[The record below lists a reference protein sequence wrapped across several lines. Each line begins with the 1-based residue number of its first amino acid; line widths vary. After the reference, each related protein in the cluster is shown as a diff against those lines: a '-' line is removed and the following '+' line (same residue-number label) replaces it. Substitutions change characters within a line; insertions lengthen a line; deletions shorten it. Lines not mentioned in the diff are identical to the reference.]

1 MRGVMIMTKF
11 LKNAIALFA
20 VFAVLLCCFPM
31 SALAAEGSGLQFRNG
46 KFKILIL
53 SDLQDT
59 NEPQQETTDMITAAI
74 TKTEPDLIVLLGDN
88 IAGWWNGVD
97 KTQTD
102 EAIDKVAQPIEAS
115 GIPFALVFGNHDH
128 EGLASE
134 DNGYEEE
141 AAKKYIL
148 HRFQLY
154 GGCLATEGDEMTG
167 VGNYNLTVKDSAGEK
182 DIFNLWFMD
191 SNPYATEEE
200 GGGYGYVH
208 EDQTQWYRKVSN
220 ELKDENGGA
229 PMPSLLFQHIIVPEV
244 YEMLTETEK
253 GTDGAVSGNGGHEGK
268 YYIAND
274 EYIYQGDVNEGPCP
288 PNTNHGQFESWAE
301 QGDILG
307 AFFGHDHT
315 NTFVGEYQGIKLVAC
330 PETGFYSYGD
340 VHGVR
345 TVTLDENDLADF
357 ETEVIMYNDLL
368 DYDVSNSYKVS
379 YGYSAY
385 KNTFLP
391 TVFGTVGGIAAV
403 CIVIAVV
410 IVVAKKKKGKPEKK
424 K

>member
-1 MRGVMIMTKF
+1 MNKG
-11 LKNAIALFA
+11 LKNAVALLA
-20 VFAVLLCCFPM
+20 VFALLICCFPM
-31 SALAAEGSGLQFRNG
+31 SALAADDNTLQFQNG

-88 IAGWWNGVD
+88 IAGWWKGVD

-102 EAIDKVAQPIEAS
+102 EAIAKVAEPIENS

-134 DNGYEEE
+134 ENGYEEE
-141 AAKKYIL
+141 AAKEYIL

-154 GGCLATEGDEMTG
+154 GGCLATEGEEMTG

-191 SNPYATEEE
+191 SNPYTPDEE

-208 EDQTQWYRKVSN
+208 EDQTEWYKKTSDA
-220 ELKDENGGA
+220 LKAQNGGA

-244 YEMLTETEK
+244 YDMLTEVPK
-253 GTDGAVSGNGGHEGK
+253 GTEGAVSGNGGHEGK
-268 YYIAND
+268 YYIAN
-274 EYIYQGDVNEGPCP
+274 ENYIYQGNVNEGPCP
-288 PNTNHGQFESWAE
+288 PNTNHGQFESWVE
-301 QGDILG
+301 QGDIIG

-315 NTFVGEYQGIKLVAC
+315 NDFAGEYQGIKLVAC
-330 PETGFYSYGD
+330 PETGFYSYGG

-345 TVTLDENDLADF
+345 TITLDEKDLSDF
-357 ETEVIMYNDLL
+357 ESEVILYTDLL
-368 DYDVSNSYKVS
+368 DYEVSNSYKVD

-385 KNTFLP
+385 KSIFLP
-391 TVFGTVGGIAAV
+391 TVFGIVGGVVAV
-403 CIVIAVV
+403 CAVLAIVIV
-410 IVVAKKKKGKPEKK
+410 IAKKKKGKKQGE
-424 K
+424 

>member
-1 MRGVMIMTKF
+1 MNKG
-11 LKNAIALFA
+11 LKNAVALLA
-20 VFAVLLCCFPM
+20 VFALLICCFPM
-31 SALAAEGSGLQFRNG
+31 SALAADDNTLQFQNG

-88 IAGWWNGVD
+88 IAGWWKGVD

-102 EAIDKVAQPIEAS
+102 EAIAKVAEPIENS

-134 DNGYEEE
+134 ENGYEEE
-141 AAKKYIL
+141 AAKEYIL

-154 GGCLATEGDEMTG
+154 GGCLATEGEEMTG

-191 SNPYATEEE
+191 SNPYTPDEE

-208 EDQTQWYRKVSN
+208 EDQTEWYKKTSDA
-220 ELKDENGGA
+220 LKAQNGGA

-244 YEMLTETEK
+244 YDMLTEVPK
-253 GTDGAVSGNGGHEGK
+253 GTEGAVSGNGGHEGK
-268 YYIAND
+268 YYIANKD
-274 EYIYQGDVNEGPCP
+274 YIYQGNVNEGPCP
-288 PNTNHGQFESWAE
+288 PNTNHGQFESWVE
-301 QGDILG
+301 QGDIIG

-315 NTFVGEYQGIKLVAC
+315 NDFAGEYQGIKLVAC
-330 PETGFYSYGD
+330 PETGFYSYGG

-345 TVTLDENDLADF
+345 TITLDEKDLSDF
-357 ETEVIMYNDLL
+357 ESEVILYTDLL
-368 DYDVSNSYKVS
+368 DYEVSNSYKVD

-385 KNTFLP
+385 KSTFLP
-391 TVFGTVGGIAAV
+391 TVFGIVGGVVAV
-403 CIVIAVV
+403 CAVLAIVIV
-410 IVVAKKKKGKPEKK
+410 IAKKKKGKKQGE
-424 K
+424 

>member
-1 MRGVMIMTKF
+1 MNKG
-11 LKNAIALFA
+11 LKNAVALLA
-20 VFAVLLCCFPM
+20 VFALLICCFPM
-31 SALAAEGSGLQFRNG
+31 SALAADDNTLQFQNG

-88 IAGWWNGVD
+88 IAGWWKGVD

-102 EAIDKVAQPIEAS
+102 EAIAKVAEPIENS

-134 DNGYEEE
+134 ENGYEEE
-141 AAKKYIL
+141 AAKEYIL

-154 GGCLATEGDEMTG
+154 GGCLATEGEEMTG

-182 DIFNLWFMD
+182 NIFNLWFMD
-191 SNPYATEEE
+191 SNPYTPDEE

-208 EDQTQWYRKVSN
+208 EDQTEWYKKTSDA
-220 ELKDENGGA
+220 LKAQNGGA

-244 YEMLTETEK
+244 YDMLTEVPK
-253 GTDGAVSGNGGHEGK
+253 GTEGAVSGNGGHEGK
-268 YYIAND
+268 YYIANKD
-274 EYIYQGDVNEGPCP
+274 YIYQGNVNEGPCP
-288 PNTNHGQFESWAE
+288 PNTNHGQFESWVE
-301 QGDILG
+301 QGDIIG

-315 NTFVGEYQGIKLVAC
+315 NDFAGEYQGIKLVAC
-330 PETGFYSYGD
+330 PETGFYSYGS

-345 TVTLDENDLADF
+345 TITLDEKDLSDF
-357 ETEVIMYNDLL
+357 ESEVILYTDLL
-368 DYDVSNSYKVS
+368 DYEVSNSYKVD

-385 KNTFLP
+385 KSTFLP
-391 TVFGTVGGIAAV
+391 TVFGIVGGVVAV
-403 CIVIAVV
+403 CAVLAIVIV
-410 IVVAKKKKGKPEKK
+410 IAKKKKGKKQGE
-424 K
+424 

>member
-1 MRGVMIMTKF
+1 MNKG
-11 LKNAIALFA
+11 LKNAVALLA
-20 VFAVLLCCFPM
+20 VFALLICCFPM
-31 SALAAEGSGLQFRNG
+31 SALAADDNTLQFQNG

-88 IAGWWNGVD
+88 IAGWWKGVD

-102 EAIDKVAQPIEAS
+102 GAIAKVAEPIENS

-134 DNGYEEE
+134 ENGYEEE
-141 AAKKYIL
+141 AAKEYIL

-154 GGCLATEGDEMTG
+154 GGCLATEGEEMTG

-191 SNPYATEEE
+191 SNPYTPDEE

-208 EDQTQWYRKVSN
+208 EDQTEWYKKTSDA
-220 ELKDENGGA
+220 LKAQNGGA

-244 YEMLTETEK
+244 YDMLTEVPK
-253 GTDGAVSGNGGHEGK
+253 GTEGAVSGNGGHEGK
-268 YYIAND
+268 YYIANED
-274 EYIYQGDVNEGPCP
+274 YIYQGNVNEGPCP
-288 PNTNHGQFESWAE
+288 PNTNHGQFESWVE
-301 QGDILG
+301 QGDIIG

-315 NTFVGEYQGIKLVAC
+315 NDFAGEYQGIKLVAC
-330 PETGFYSYGD
+330 PETGFYSYGG

-345 TVTLDENDLADF
+345 TITLDEKDLSDF
-357 ETEVIMYNDLL
+357 ESEVILYTDLL
-368 DYDVSNSYKVS
+368 DYEVSNSYKVD

-385 KNTFLP
+385 KSTFLP
-391 TVFGTVGGIAAV
+391 IVFGIVGGVVAV
-403 CIVIAVV
+403 CAVLAIVIV
-410 IVVAKKKKGKPEKK
+410 IAKKKKGKKQGE
-424 K
+424 

>member
-1 MRGVMIMTKF
+1 MNKG
-11 LKNAIALFA
+11 LKNAVALLA
-20 VFAVLLCCFPM
+20 VFALLICCFPM
-31 SALAAEGSGLQFRNG
+31 SALAADDNTLQFQNG

-88 IAGWWNGVD
+88 IAGWWKGVD

-102 EAIDKVAQPIEAS
+102 EAIAKVAEPIENS

-134 DNGYEEE
+134 ENGYEEE
-141 AAKKYIL
+141 AAKEYIL

-154 GGCLATEGDEMTG
+154 GGCLATEGEEMTG

-191 SNPYATEEE
+191 SNPYTPDEE

-208 EDQTQWYRKVSN
+208 EDQTEWYKKTSDA
-220 ELKDENGGA
+220 LKAQNGGA

-244 YEMLTETEK
+244 YDMLTEVPK
-253 GTDGAVSGNGGHEGK
+253 GTEGAVSGNGGHEGK
-268 YYIAND
+268 YYIANED
-274 EYIYQGDVNEGPCP
+274 YIYQGNVNEGPCP
-288 PNTNHGQFESWAE
+288 PNTNHGQFESWVE
-301 QGDILG
+301 QGDIIG

-315 NTFVGEYQGIKLVAC
+315 NDFAGEYQGIKLVAC
-330 PETGFYSYGD
+330 PETGFYSYGG

-345 TVTLDENDLADF
+345 TITLDEKDLSDF
-357 ETEVIMYNDLL
+357 ESEVILYTDLL
-368 DYDVSNSYKVS
+368 DYEVSNSYKVD

-385 KNTFLP
+385 KSTFLP
-391 TVFGTVGGIAAV
+391 IVFGIVGGVVAV
-403 CIVIAVV
+403 CAVLAIVIV
-410 IVVAKKKKGKPEKK
+410 IAKKKKGKKQGE
-424 K
+424 